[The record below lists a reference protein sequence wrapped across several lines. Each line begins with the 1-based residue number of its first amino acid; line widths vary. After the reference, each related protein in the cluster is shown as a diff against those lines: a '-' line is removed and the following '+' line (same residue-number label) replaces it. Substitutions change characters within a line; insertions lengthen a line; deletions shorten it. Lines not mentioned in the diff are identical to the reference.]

1 MKSTDTIRQKL
12 LNWYKPRHSFDGDND
27 PNLESELLLV
37 RLEQQILMPISD
49 SLGDIT
55 ITYGFTGPALSRY
68 IKRHAPKGTA
78 PELDQH
84 ACLERSSR
92 GKLICDRA
100 GAACDFWVAG
110 YEQNMH
116 KVALFICQRL
126 PFDKLYFYGR
136 DRPVHVSFADEPL
149 RHLQIMHQDQ
159 SGRRIPGKK
168 AFGNAS
174 AQLAE
179 EL

>member
-1 MKSTDTIRQKL
+1 MESTDTIRQKL
-12 LNWYKPRHSFDGDND
+12 LNWYKPKHNFVGDNE
-27 PNLESELLLV
+27 PSFASALQLV

-49 SLGDIT
+49 AMGHIT
-55 ITYGFTGPALSRY
+55 ITYGFTSPALSRY

-84 ACLERSSR
+84 ACLEHNSR

-116 KVALFICQRL
+116 QVALFICQRL

-136 DRPVHVSFADEPL
+136 NRPVHVSFADEPL
-149 RHLQIMHQDQ
+149 RHLQLMLQDQ

-168 AFGNAS
+168 AFGDAS
-174 AQLAE
+174 AILAT

>member
-1 MKSTDTIRQKL
+1 LQSQADIRNQL
-12 LNWYKPRHSFDGDND
+12 IHWYKSRHSFDGSNQASADS
-27 PNLESELLLV
+27 EELLLS
-37 RLEQQILMPISD
+37 LEKQILMPIVGA
-49 SLGDIT
+49 LGDIT
-55 ITYGFTGPALSRY
+55 ITYGFTGPALSRF
-68 IKRHAPKGTA
+68 INRHAPKGTA

-84 ACLERSSR
+84 ACQELNSR

-116 KVALFICQRL
+116 QVALFICERL

-136 DRPVHVSFADEPL
+136 NRPVHVSFADEPL
-149 RHLQIMHQDQ
+149 RHLQLMQQDQ

-168 AFGNAS
+168 AFGDAS
-174 AQLAE
+174 AILAT